1 MPTQDATQGSCHAT
15 SLSSGPWPLLR
26 RGYGLYRLF
35 NVPQLATP
43 PVCAPAAGYDDATA
57 RARLLRDRDGADVN
71 PVCRTKL
78 HTHGAKT
85 AQAFVLLH
93 GFTNCPQQY
102 VRMAEE
108 LHADGHSVIVPRYPY
123 HGLDVMTDEIRRL
136 TAEQLV
142 ETASAAVDIA
152 CGLGERVTV
161 LGLSLGGM
169 LATWL
174 AMHRPELA
182 QVVVIAPAL
191 GTTAVSQRVT
201 RPFIG
206 SVSLVPNFYRWG
218 DPARKGS
225 PPDVAHAYPRI
236 SSRAFAQLLRLGVI
250 VGREA
255 GTHLPQAAS
264 VLLLLNP
271 SDETVDNHVLRT
283 LWLAKNERAGHSL
296 RIPRRPGPDPR
307 SHRPGAARPAGRS
320 GLSHALRRDHPGRTP
335 TGSWRCRRGKR
346 HKYANHSS
354 NKKRRVVT

>member
-1 MPTQDATQGSCHAT
+1 MQ
-15 SLSSGPWPLLR
+15 R
-26 RGYGLYRLF
+26 RWLWALAAAAAGYGLYRLF

-43 PVCAPAAGYDDATA
+43 PVAAPAAGYDDATA
-57 RARLLRDRDGADVN
+57 RARLLQDRDGADVN

-271 SDETVDNHVLRT
+271 SDETVDNHVARALFGGWRARGAPVT
-283 LWLAKNERAGHSL
+283 LYEFPADLGLIHDL
-296 RIPRRPGPDPR
+296 IDP
-307 SHRPGAARPAGRS
+307 AQPAQQVDRVYPM
-320 GLSHALRRDHPGRTP
+320 LYDVIAGRTP
-335 TGSWRCRRGKR
+335 AGLV
-346 HKYANHSS
+346 A
-354 NKKRRVVT
+354 V

>member
-1 MPTQDATQGSCHAT
+1 M
-15 SLSSGPWPLLR
+15 
-26 RGYGLYRLF
+26 
-35 NVPQLATP
+35 
-43 PVCAPAAGYDDATA
+43 
-57 RARLLRDRDGADVN
+57 ARLLRDRDGADVN

-271 SDETVDNHVLRT
+271 SDETVDNHVPHS
-283 LWLAKNERAGHSL
+283 LAAGGRRAGHSL

-307 SHRPGAARPAGRS
+307 SPSTRRS
-320 GLSHALRRDHPGRTP
+320 PPSRSTGSIPCSTTLIAGRTP
-335 TGSWRCRRGKR
+335 AGSWRCRRGKR

-354 NKKRRVVT
+354 NKKRRAGHVNRPSVLSSLPHMLRAVSCAAPYQGMTATVSLRPRCM